1 MMLYAVMH
9 WGLDGD
15 ETETELVAIFSDR
28 WKAEDLIDR
37 KKGHPANNDWYI
49 ETLEL
54 DKEY

>member
-1 MMLYAVMH
+1 MLYAVMH